1 MGIKYDTNTIQ
12 LINLFESVSSVKVK
26 DCLVNE
32 NITFIVNKGDMGK
45 AIGRKGVK
53 IKKVEALLKKKV
65 KIIEFND
72 DVCKFIQNFLA
83 PLNVEGV
90 SISDNK
96 KLVNIKVNGIGL
108 KAKIIGRNNKNL
120 NNLKNVVS
128 RYFKVESIKVV

>member
-12 LINLFESVSSVKVK
+12 LMNLFEKVGGVKVK
-26 DCLVNE
+26 DCLVSE

-53 IKKVEALLKKKV
+53 IKKIEALLKKKV

-83 PLNVEGV
+83 PLHIEEVSLSDSKKIINV
-90 SISDNK
+90 
-96 KLVNIKVNGIGL
+96 KVNGIGL

-128 RYFKVESIKVV
+128 RYFKFENIKVV

>member
-12 LINLFESVSSVKVK
+12 LMNLFEKVSNVKVK

-53 IKKVEALLKKKV
+53 IKRIEALLKKKV
-65 KIIEFND
+65 KIIEFSD

-90 SISDNK
+90 SLSDNK